1 MVTVKKYSR
10 QIGPLARLTCAV
22 LATSV
27 AGCALKRDE
36 YDVPAVPLPEIYLNQ
51 GVTPGTD
58 SPASTD
64 PAAAPAAPATP
75 AVATAAPV
83 NPDPT
88 APAVDEQTPLTP
100 LTEVLPEWWRLF
112 RSSELDV
119 LVDRALRRNHDLQMS
134 TLRVAQ
140 AQARFKQSAA
150 DELPTL
156 TAPIT
161 AAVDAPPNGLGSVD
175 KNGEV
180 TSERSFRLGLR
191 TDWRVDLWGERAAAA
206 DAARQALWQATYD
219 RDNVRRLVVGQVV
232 STYFQYLSLNDRY
245 RVAQETEASQT
256 DMLGSVEERYNEGEA
271 TGIEMQQQR
280 AAVRSSRA
288 TLPTLDLQRAET
300 RHRLAILVGLTPSE
314 IVLSDA
320 GLESV
325 TTPGVVPG
333 VPSSLLLRRP
343 DVRSAEAALIAADA
357 NIDEARARLL
367 PSLDLSAGGGFGA
380 NRMEE
385 LFKPYTMM
393 WNGLAS
399 LTATIFDY
407 GRRQRQ
413 VDFARA
419 RHQEL
424 VEGYIRTIYQA
435 VRDVEDSLAGVRFN
449 ALRLKAQTEALEA
462 SKAAWDF
469 SRESYRVGATDY
481 QTMLDT
487 ERTFRSD
494 QDAFHRDRLDR
505 VLSTVSLFLALGGGT
520 GDDLPIPGD
529 GKRPPLPD
537 TKNSGVVLAAAPAAQ
552 EIKAIDWA
560 EDASPHGWSVTLSAV
575 FDRTGVDAAWRDLKA
590 QLGGDADGLIAF
602 PQQIGRVVGE
612 KDGEVKDRLTWY
624 RLRLSG
630 LTTEGA
636 AKALCD
642 RLSKDGRSCTVSDE

>member
-1 MVTVKKYSR
+1 M
-10 QIGPLARLTCAV
+10 
-22 LATSV
+22 
-27 AGCALKRDE
+27 AGCALKRDD
-36 YDVPAVPLPEIYLNQ
+36 YNVPPVPLPETFLNQ
-51 GVTPGTD
+51 GVAAGSTD
-58 SPASTD
+58 SAAPPDAASTVD
-64 PAAAPAAPATP
+64 SASDKGG
-75 AVATAAPV
+75 PV

-88 APAVDEQTPLTP
+88 APAVESSTPQTP
-100 LTEVLPEWWRLF
+100 LTEVLPQWWRLF
-112 RSSELDV
+112 NSSELDL

-134 TLRVAQ
+134 TLRVEQ

-156 TAPIT
+156 TAPVT
-161 AAVDAPPNGLGSVD
+161 AAVDTPPSGLGSVRKGGD
-175 KNGEV
+175 V
-180 TSERSFRLGLR
+180 VSERSFRVGVR
-191 TDWRVDLWGERAAAA
+191 GDWRVDLWGERAAAA

-232 STYFQYLSLNDRY
+232 SNYLQYLSLNDRY

-256 DMLGSVEERYNEGEA
+256 DMLSSVEERYTEGEA

-300 RHRLAILVGLTPSE
+300 RHRLALLVGVTPGE
-314 IVLSDA
+314 LRLSDA
-320 GLESV
+320 GLDSV
-325 TTPGVVPG
+325 TVPGVVPG

-343 DVRSAEAALIAADA
+343 DVRSAEAALLLADA
-357 NIDEARARLL
+357 NIDEARARIL
-367 PSLDLSAGGGFGA
+367 PTLDLSGGGGYGA
-380 NRMEE
+380 NWLEE
-385 LFKPYTMM
+385 LFKAHTLM

-407 GRRQRQ
+407 GKRQRQ
-413 VDFARA
+413 IDYARA

-424 VEGYIRTIYQA
+424 VEGYVRTIYQA
-435 VRDVEDSLAGVRFN
+435 VRDVEDALAGIRFN

-462 SKAAWDF
+462 SQAAWDF

-505 VLSTVSLFLALGGGT
+505 VQSTVSLFLSLGGGA
-520 GDDLPIPGD
+520 GDDLPLPGN
-529 GKRPPLPD
+529 GNRPPLPD
-537 TKNSGVVLAAAPAAQ
+537 TGQSGVVLASAPAPQ
-552 EIKAIDWA
+552 ESKAIDWA
-560 EDASPHGWSVTLSAV
+560 EDAGPRGWSVTLAAV

-590 QLGGDADGLIAF
+590 QLGAAAESLTAY

-612 KDGEVKDRLTWY
+612 KDGELKDRMTWY
-624 RLRLSG
+624 RLRVSG
-630 LTTEGA
+630 LTNEDA
-636 AKALCD
+636 AKALCGQ
-642 RLSKDGRSCTVSDE
+642 LSKDGRSCTVSEE